1 MSREVEVGGSRGGV
15 QGQPGLYET
24 LSISTIVTTT
34 TTTNT
39 INVFLNS
46 QKLFESMLHAVLLAK
61 K

>member
-34 TTTNT
+34 TNT